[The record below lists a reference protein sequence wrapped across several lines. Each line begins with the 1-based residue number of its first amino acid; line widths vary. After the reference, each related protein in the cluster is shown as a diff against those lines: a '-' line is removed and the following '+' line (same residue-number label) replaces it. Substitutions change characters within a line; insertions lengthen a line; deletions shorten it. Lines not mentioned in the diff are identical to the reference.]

1 VAETEFGA
9 HQLRRVLT
17 VWDLVALGIGGIIGV
32 GIFILP
38 GIEAAKH
45 AGPGIMLSFAIA
57 AVACSCAAL
66 CYAELAAMIPV
77 AGSACTYGYATLG
90 ELPAWIIG
98 WDLILEYTVAAAS
111 ALLPMRVVA
120 ELCSIGTLFAFL
132 HCVRRGHSA
141 AVCTSRPRP
150 AL

>member
-1 VAETEFGA
+1 MLNRLLRTKPLRLLVAETESGA
-9 HQLRRVLT
+9 HQLHRVLT
-17 VWDLVALGIGGIIGV
+17 VWDLVALGIGAIIGV

-38 GIEAAKH
+38 GLEAAQH

-77 AGSACTYGYATLG
+77 AGSAYTYGYATLG

-98 WDLILEYTVAAAS
+98 
-111 ALLPMRVVA
+111 
-120 ELCSIGTLFAFL
+120 
-132 HCVRRGHSA
+132 
-141 AVCTSRPRP
+141 
-150 AL
+150 